1 MKEIE
6 LKGIKEVVYYDKV
19 LNQMPVYVW
28 KNEKVK
34 GVFSALCVNYG
45 SIHQEFKING
55 KNKYIQ
61 VPSGI
66 AHFIEHLNFYEPDGT
81 TATDFYTKYGSEV
94 NAFTTFDYTCYHLYS
109 TVELKANLNHLLDFV
124 LTPSF
129 NKKMVNKEK
138 NIIIEELSMD
148 EDIPETNLYFTHY
161 ANLFHKYK
169 YNEVITGKKEDVQ
182 NTTIEDIDLVY
193 NTFYHPKN
201 MFLIVTGNVNPYD
214 VFKIAEE
221 NLKKK
226 KLPTYKNPKL
236 KKYREDSSV
245 VNSYT
250 EITGNVENTKLK
262 ISVKTPLS
270 NFKSIDPIELR
281 LITSLI
287 LNSNFG
293 PTSDLKEYLMEEEL
307 INYMNATRSFIGDYL
322 IVTVSIET
330 KYPKEVIKE
339 IKEQLKK
346 LEMTEENL
354 KRKVNSS
361 IATLVLKY
369 DDIMSVN
376 NNMQEEILSFGN
388 IVDNVKEHLENIT
401 LEDVNKVIK
410 KIDVKNMAITV
421 LNPKKNEES

>member
-6 LKGIKEVVYYDKV
+6 LKGIKETVYYEKISCG
-19 LNQMPVYVW
+19 LPVYVW
-28 KNEKVK
+28 KNDKVK
-34 GVFSALCVNYG
+34 GVFSALSVNYG

-55 KNKYIQ
+55 KNKYYQ

-81 TATDFYTKYGSEV
+81 TATDFYAKYGSEV

-109 TVELKANLNHLLDFV
+109 TKEFKANLNHLLDFV

-129 NKKMVNKEK
+129 NKKMLNKEK
-138 NIIIEELSMD
+138 NIIIEELAMD
-148 EDIPETNLYFTHY
+148 EDDPNSNLYFTHF
-161 ANLFHKYK
+161 ADLFHKYK
-169 YNEVITGKKEDVQ
+169 YKECITGKKEDVES
-182 NTTIEDIDLVY
+182 TKLEDIELVFD
-193 NTFYHPKN
+193 TFYHPKN

-226 KLPTYKNPKL
+226 KLPTFKNPKL
-236 KKYREDSSV
+236 KKYREEASV
-245 VNSYT
+245 VNALT
-250 EITGNVENTKLK
+250 EIKGNVETPKVK

-270 NFKSIDPIELR
+270 NFKNIDPVELR

-287 LNSNFG
+287 VISNFG
-293 PTSDLKEYLMEEEL
+293 PTSDLKEMLMEREL
-307 INYMNATRSFIGDYL
+307 MNYMSATRTFIEDYM
-322 IVTVSIET
+322 IMTVTLET

-339 IKEQLKK
+339 IKEQMKN

-354 KRKVNSS
+354 RRKVNAS

-376 NNMQEEILSFGN
+376 NTMQEEILTFKTV
-388 IVDNVKEHLENIT
+388 VDNEKEHLENIT
-401 LEDVNKVIK
+401 LENVNKVLK
-410 KIDVKNMAITV
+410 KIDVKNMAITI
-421 LNPKKNEES
+421 LNPESEQE